1 MLGVSKNKKNL
12 RGFILSKAVRF
23 HTFGGPD
30 VLRFEDVT
38 LDALAPDEARVRH
51 VAIGLNFI
59 DTYQRSGLYKVPLP
73 AIAGTEAAGIIE
85 AVGSNVTHVKVGDR
99 VAYAGGAPGAYCE
112 VRNFTALRLC
122 KLPDA
127 ISFEQAAAMMLKGMT
142 VQYLIRRTYAVKADD
157 TVLFHAVS
165 GGVGL
170 IACQWLKALGAIV
183 IGTAGSDEKC
193 ALAMQHG
200 ADYCINYNRENFTQR
215 VCEITKG
222 AGVPVVYDSVGKDTF
237 LGSLDCLSPLGTL
250 VCFGNASG
258 PVPAFE
264 PSLLAQKGSLF
275 ITRPNLMHYIASSS
289 DLQNAASDLFSIVQS
304 GKVSIEIGHR
314 YALKDAAQ
322 AHRDLEARKNT
333 GSSILIP

>member
-1 MLGVSKNKKNL
+1 M
-12 RGFILSKAVRF
+12 RF
-23 HTFGGPD
+23 HAFGGPD
-30 VLRFEDVT
+30 VLHYEEVT
-38 LDALAPDEARVRH
+38 VDAPAPDEARVRH
-51 VAIGLNFI
+51 AAIGLNFI

-73 AIAGTEAAGIIE
+73 AIAGTEAAGFVE

-127 ISFEQAAAMMLKGMT
+127 ISFEQAAATMLKGMT
-142 VQYLIRRTYAVKADD
+142 VQYLIRRTYAVKAGD
-157 TVLFHAVS
+157 TVLFHAAS

-170 IACQWLKALGAIV
+170 IACQWLNALGATV

-193 ALAMQHG
+193 ALAVQHG
-200 ADYCINYNRENFTQR
+200 ADYCINYNSENFTVR
-215 VCEITKG
+215 VREITKG

-237 LGSLDCLSPLGTL
+237 LGSLDCLSLFGTL
-250 VCFGNASG
+250 VSFGNASG

-275 ITRPNLMHYIASSS
+275 ITRPMLTHYIASNS
-289 DLQNAASDLFSIVQS
+289 DLQKSAAELFDIVQS
-304 GKVSIEIGHR
+304 GKVSIDVMHQ

-333 GSSILIP
+333 GSSLLIP

>member
-1 MLGVSKNKKNL
+1 M
-12 RGFILSKAVRF
+12 RF
-23 HTFGGPD
+23 HAFGGPD
-30 VLRFEDVT
+30 MLRFEDVT
-38 LDALAPDEARVRH
+38 IDAPAPDEARVRH

-59 DTYQRSGLYKVPLP
+59 DTYQRSGLYKVSLP
-73 AIAGTEAAGIIE
+73 AIAGTEAAGLVE
-85 AVGSNVTHVKVGDR
+85 AVGSNVTNVKVGDR

-142 VQYLIRRTYAVKADD
+142 VQYLIRRTYAVKAGD
-157 TVLFHAVS
+157 TVLFHAAS

-170 IACQWLKALGAIV
+170 IACQWLKALGATV

-200 ADYCINYNRENFTQR
+200 ADYCINYNSENFTER
-215 VCEITKG
+215 VREITKG
-222 AGVPVVYDSVGKDTF
+222 VGVPVVYDSVGKDTF
-237 LGSLDCLSPLGTL
+237 LGSLDCLSPLGIL

-258 PVPAFE
+258 PAPAFQ

-275 ITRPNLMHYIASSS
+275 ITRPLLPHYIASNN
-289 DLQNAASDLFSIVQS
+289 DLQKSAAELFSIVKS
-304 GKVSIEIGHR
+304 RKVNIEIRHR

>member
-1 MLGVSKNKKNL
+1 M
-12 RGFILSKAVRF
+12 RF
-23 HTFGGPD
+23 HEFGAPE
-30 VLRFEDVT
+30 VLRYEELTV
-38 LDALAPDEARVRH
+38 DALAPDEARVRH

-73 AIAGTEAAGIIE
+73 CVCGTEAAGIVE
-85 AVGSNVTHVKVGDR
+85 AVGSNVQHVKVGDR

-112 VRNFTALRLC
+112 VRNFPAERLC

-142 VQYLIRRTYAVKADD
+142 VQYLLRRTYPVKAGD
-157 TVLFHAVS
+157 TVLFHAAS

-170 IACQWLKALGAIV
+170 IACQWLKALGATV
-183 IGTAGSDEKC
+183 IGTAGTHEKC
-193 ALAMQHG
+193 ALATQHG
-200 ADYCINYNRENFTQR
+200 ADYCINYNSENFTER
-215 VCEITKG
+215 VREITKG

-237 LGSLDCLSPLGTL
+237 LGSLDCLSPLGIL

-258 PVPAFE
+258 PAPAFE

-275 ITRPNLMHYIASSS
+275 ITRPLLPHYIASNN
-289 DLQNAASDLFSIVQS
+289 DLQKSAAELFSIVQS
-304 GKVSIEIGHR
+304 GKVNIEIRHR

>member
-1 MLGVSKNKKNL
+1 M
-12 RGFILSKAVRF
+12 RF
-23 HTFGGPD
+23 HAFGGAD
-30 VLRFEDVT
+30 VLLLEDVT
-38 LDALAPDEARVRH
+38 LDAPAPDEARVRH

-73 AIAGTEAAGIIE
+73 AIAGTEAAGIVE
-85 AVGSNVTHVKVGDR
+85 AVGSNVTHVKVGE
-99 VAYAGGAPGAYCE
+99 PGAYCE

-142 VQYLIRRTYAVKADD
+142 VQYLIRRTCAVKAGD
-157 TVLFHAVS
+157 TVLFHAAS

-170 IACQWLKALGAIV
+170 IACQWLKALGATV

-200 ADYCINYNRENFTQR
+200 ADYCINYRTENFAER
-215 VCEITKG
+215 VREITKG

-237 LGSLDCLSPLGTL
+237 LGSLDCLSPFGIL
-250 VCFGNASG
+250 VSFGNASG

-264 PSLLAQKGSLF
+264 PILLAQKGSLF
-275 ITRPNLMHYIASSS
+275 ITRPMLTHYIASNS
-289 DLQNAASDLFSIVQS
+289 DLQNAAADLFGIVQS
-304 GKVSIEIGHR
+304 GKVKIEVKHK

-322 AHRDLEARKNT
+322 AHSDLEARKNT

>member
-1 MLGVSKNKKNL
+1 MSK
-12 RGFILSKAVRF
+12 VMRF
-23 HTFGGPD
+23 YEFGGPE
-30 VLRFEDVT
+30 VLRYEDVT
-38 LDALAPDEARVRH
+38 LGAPAPDEARVRH

-73 AIAGTEAAGIIE
+73 CIGGSEAAGIIE
-85 AVGSNVTHVKVGDR
+85 AVGSKVTHVKVGDR
-99 VAYAGGAPGAYCE
+99 VAYVSDSPGAYCE

-142 VQYLIRRTYAVKADD
+142 VQYLIRRTYPVKTGD
-157 TVLFHAVS
+157 TVLFHAAS

-170 IACQWLKALGAIV
+170 IACQWLKALGATV

-200 ADYCINYNRENFTQR
+200 ADYCINYRTENFTER
-215 VCEITKG
+215 VRQITKG

-237 LGSLDCLSPLGTL
+237 LGSLDCLSPMGTL
-250 VCFGNASG
+250 VCFGNAPG
-258 PVPAFE
+258 PVPPFE
-264 PSLLAQKGSLF
+264 LSLLAQKGSLF
-275 ITRPNLMHYIASSS
+275 VTRPNLTHYIASNS
-289 DLQNAASDLFSIVQS
+289 DLHNTAAELFDIVQS
-304 GKVSIEIGHR
+304 GKVTIEVKHR

>member
-1 MLGVSKNKKNL
+1 
-12 RGFILSKAVRF
+12 
-23 HTFGGPD
+23 
-30 VLRFEDVT
+30 
-38 LDALAPDEARVRH
+38 
-51 VAIGLNFI
+51 
-59 DTYQRSGLYKVPLP
+59 
-73 AIAGTEAAGIIE
+73 
-85 AVGSNVTHVKVGDR
+85 VGDR

-112 VRNFTALRLC
+112 VRNFPAQRLC
-122 KLPDA
+122 KLPEA
-127 ISFEQAAAMMLKGMT
+127 ISFEQAAAMMQKGMT
-142 VQYLIRRTYAVKADD
+142 VQYLIRRTYHVKAAD
-157 TVLFHAVS
+157 TVLFHAAS

-170 IACQWLKALGAIV
+170 IACQWLKALGATV

-200 ADYCINYNRENFTQR
+200 ADYCINYNSENFTER
-215 VCEITKG
+215 VREITKG

-237 LGSLDCLSPLGTL
+237 LGSLNCLSPLGTL

-275 ITRPNLMHYIASSS
+275 ITRPILTHYIASSS
-289 DLQNAASDLFSIVQS
+289 DLQKTATDLFSIVQS
-304 GKVSIEIGHR
+304 GKVKVEVKHN

>member
-1 MLGVSKNKKNL
+1 MSK
-12 RGFILSKAVRF
+12 GVRF
-23 HTFGGPD
+23 HEFGAPE
-30 VLRFEDVT
+30 VLRYEELTV
-38 LDALAPDEARVRH
+38 DALAPDEARVRH

-73 AIAGTEAAGIIE
+73 CVCGTEAAGIVE
-85 AVGSNVTHVKVGDR
+85 AVGSNVQHVKVGDR

-112 VRNFTALRLC
+112 VRNFPAERLC

-142 VQYLIRRTYAVKADD
+142 VQYLLRRTYPVKAGD
-157 TVLFHAVS
+157 TVLFHAAS

-170 IACQWLKALGAIV
+170 IACQWLKALGATV
-183 IGTAGSDEKC
+183 IGTAGTHEKC
-193 ALAMQHG
+193 ALATQHG
-200 ADYCINYNRENFTQR
+200 ADYCINYNSENFTER
-215 VCEITKG
+215 VREITKG

-237 LGSLDCLSPLGTL
+237 LGSLDCLSPLGIL

-258 PVPAFE
+258 PAPAFE

-275 ITRPNLMHYIASSS
+275 ITRPLLPHYIASNN
-289 DLQNAASDLFSIVQS
+289 DLQKSAAELFSIVQS
-304 GKVSIEIGHR
+304 GKVNIEIRHR

>member
-1 MLGVSKNKKNL
+1 
-12 RGFILSKAVRF
+12 LSKGVRF
-23 HTFGGPD
+23 YEFGGPE
-30 VLRFEDVT
+30 VLRYEDVT
-38 LDALAPDEARVRH
+38 LDALAPDEARVQH

-59 DTYQRSGLYKVPLP
+59 DTYQRSGLYNVPLP
-73 AIAGTEAAGIIE
+73 CVGGNEAAGIVE
-85 AVGSNVTHVKVGDR
+85 AVGENVSYVKPGDR
-99 VAYAGGAPGAYCE
+99 VVYAGGAPGAYCE
-112 VRNFTALRLC
+112 VRNFPAQRLC
-122 KLPDA
+122 KLPEA
-127 ISFEQAAAMMLKGMT
+127 ISFEQAAAMMQKGMT
-142 VQYLIRRTYAVKADD
+142 VQYLIRRTYPVKAAE
-157 TVLFHAVS
+157 TVLFHAAS

-170 IACQWLKALGAIV
+170 IACQWLKALGATV

-200 ADYCINYNRENFTQR
+200 ADYCINYNSENFTER
-215 VCEITKG
+215 VREITKG
-222 AGVPVVYDSVGKDTF
+222 VGVPVVYDSVGKDTF

-275 ITRPNLMHYIASSS
+275 ITRPILTHYIASSS
-289 DLQNAASDLFSIVQS
+289 DLQNTAAELFSIVES
-304 GKVSIEIGHR
+304 SKVKIEVKHQ

-333 GSSILIP
+333 GSNILIP